1 MSKDY
6 VVTMRVRN
14 GRIIRLM
21 RERGFA
27 TAAQLARAAGVT
39 PQELGHIINMR
50 RSPVLQTGEWRKPV
64 LALAGALGCLPEDM
78 FNEQQ
83 TTRPIA
89 KNTVDLEL
97 DASDVAALLTGNPE
111 DATWAKIEVD
121 KLLGQVTPR
130 ERAVV
135 QARMAGE
142 TLDDIAR
149 DMGVHR
155 ERIRQIEA
163 KAHRKM
169 RQAARRTE
177 SNVTL
182 GLPAIGIIADELTI
196 N

>member
-1 MSKDY
+1 MGKDY
-6 VVTMRVRN
+6 VITLRVRN
-14 GRIIRLM
+14 GRVVRLM
-21 RERGFA
+21 RERGFT
-27 TAAQLARAAGVT
+27 TAAQLARAAGVSQ
-39 PQELGHIINMR
+39 QEVGRVINMR
-50 RSPVLQTGEWRKPV
+50 KSPILQTGEWRKPV

-89 KNTVDLEL
+89 ENTVDLEL

-142 TLDDIAR
+142 TLDDIAK
-149 DMGVHR
+149 DMGVR
-155 ERIRQIEA
+155 PERIRQIEA

-169 RQAARRTE
+169 RHAARRTD

-182 GLPAIGIIADELTI
+182 GLPAIGIVAGEPTI